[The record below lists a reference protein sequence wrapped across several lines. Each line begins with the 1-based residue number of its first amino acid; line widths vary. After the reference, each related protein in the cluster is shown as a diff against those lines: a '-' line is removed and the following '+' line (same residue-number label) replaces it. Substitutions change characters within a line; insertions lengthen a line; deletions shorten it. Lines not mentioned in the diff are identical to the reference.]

1 MNTWLYT
8 ITVLILLTSFLG
20 SWGCQSSTQK
30 QALENKD
37 ATGVWTLWPKSMRV
51 HPLTRVINQAD
62 MSPPV
67 VELRVE
73 FMDPTGDPIKSTGQM
88 AITYSDSTGRV
99 RNAPPL
105 GLWETD
111 LRDLSTNQAHWDD
124 VTDTYLYR
132 FPLPN
137 TATNENGMLR
147 VIMLQ
152 EDGQQFD
159 DVFALEIPP
168 ATKAG
173 NTQTTSQT
181 VPSEVPEKIES
192 KVLKQAMID
201 AMLYLREN
209 EPGEQDADSVPSQTE
224 RAIVEIREDMPDFL
238 IVSKETEQ
246 KLQAGTS
253 VIGADERIAAASAS
267 LMDFEVVL
275 SRLVVFLL
283 ENYEAGNLS
292 PIQTELLAQL
302 MSANVKQAENAFLS
316 N

>member
-1 MNTWLYT
+1 M
-8 ITVLILLTSFLG
+8 
-20 SWGCQSSTQK
+20 
-30 QALENKD
+30 
-37 ATGVWTLWPKSMRV
+37 
-51 HPLTRVINQAD
+51 
-62 MSPPV
+62 
-67 VELRVE
+67 
-73 FMDPTGDPIKSTGQM
+73 KSTGQM

-99 RNAPPL
+99 RNSPPL

-152 EDGQQFD
+152 QNGQQFD

-173 NTQTTSQT
+173 TTKTTSPT

-201 AMLYLREN
+201 TVLYMLEN
-209 EPGEQDADSVPSQTE
+209 QPGEQDADLVPSQAE
-224 RAIVEIREDMPDFL
+224 RAIVEIREVLPDFL

-253 VIGADERIAAASAS
+253 IIGADERIAAATNS
-267 LMDFEVVL
+267 LSDFDLRL
-275 SRLVVFLL
+275 SDLDVFLL
-283 ENYEAGNLS
+283 ENYETGNLS

-302 MSANVKQAENAFLS
+302 MSVKVKQAEIAILN